1 MYGYKTTCSQD
12 DAINGTQQWLEEAN
26 YYLQNVKFS
35 ASVLESAT
43 SNDFILNM
51 CTASLSKF
59 EQEEVRVSI
68 PATQSLIAEV
78 DVKISEETNDISI
91 SAKSTEVKVVH
102 QKLGESEKSVLN
114 SGVVCKQIVS
124 IPETEDE
131 DPTQSHS
138 GKSLKDV
145 CANGLGVLTARES
158 IGAPQEVVL
167 KKENVGRCTKYC
179 LVPSL
184 VTQLICDR
192 DPDYATRIKII
203 KRLGLCH
210 CFDNVYIKQK
220 KKDPYVDPICSS
232 PTHDQFID
240 IIKTPKLEAG
250 LKFSKYFTRL
260 SLNAKPTEAETERAI
275 EIFAQ
280 RNNQIRIM
288 LYILRKPVELCTLDK
303 INCLM
308 KWNEGEPRCEAFPLA
323 PFPGRRR

>member
-1 MYGYKTTCSQD
+1 MEMYGYRTTCSQD
-12 DAINGTQQWLEEAN
+12 DAINGTQKWLEEAN

-43 SNDFILNM
+43 SNEFILNM
-51 CTASLSKF
+51 CTTSLLRPNQD
-59 EQEEVRVSI
+59 EAIVNV

-78 DVKISEETNDISI
+78 DVRTSEDTDKISI

-102 QKLGESEKSVLN
+102 EKLGELKKSVLN
-114 SGVVCKQIVS
+114 SGVECNQIVS
-124 IPETEDE
+124 ISETME
-131 DPTQSHS
+131 DPPQSHS
-138 GKSLKDV
+138 GESLKDV
-145 CANGLGVLTARES
+145 CANTFGVLTARENES
-158 IGAPQEVVL
+158 TSYETTL

-184 VTQLICDR
+184 VTQLICDH

-203 KRLGLCH
+203 KRLALCH
-210 CFDNVYIKQK
+210 CFDSVRIK
-220 KKDPYVDPICSS
+220 KKKENPYMDPICLN

-240 IIKTPKLEAG
+240 VIKTTKISAG
-250 LKFSKYFTRL
+250 IKFSKYFTRL
-260 SLNAKPTEAETERAI
+260 SRKAKPTDAEIERAI

-288 LYILRKPVELCTLDK
+288 LYILRKPVELCRLDK

-308 KWNEGEPRCEAFPLA
+308 KWNEGKPQCEAYPLS
-323 PFPGRRR
+323 PF